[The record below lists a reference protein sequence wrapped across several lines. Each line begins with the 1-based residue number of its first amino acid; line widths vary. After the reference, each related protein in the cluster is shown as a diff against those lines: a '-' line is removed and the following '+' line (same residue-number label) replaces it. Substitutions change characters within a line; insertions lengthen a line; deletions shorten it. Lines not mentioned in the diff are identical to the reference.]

1 MLNKGDSVKNQFF
14 TREIC
19 VCAHLIQ
26 TCYAQKTCT
35 EMRIDMTHEEKR
47 IELIKD
53 LLAESPQY
61 RALSIPEDEEEQ
73 KRLLR

>member
-1 MLNKGDSVKNQFF
+1 
-14 TREIC
+14 
-19 VCAHLIQ
+19 
-26 TCYAQKTCT
+26 
-35 EMRIDMTHEEKR
+35 MTHEEKR